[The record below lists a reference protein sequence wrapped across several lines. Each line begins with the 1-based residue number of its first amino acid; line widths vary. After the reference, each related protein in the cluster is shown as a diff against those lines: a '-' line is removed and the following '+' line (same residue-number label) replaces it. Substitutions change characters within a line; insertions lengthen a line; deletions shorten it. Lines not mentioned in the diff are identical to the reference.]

1 MEEKGVYLAI
11 QTPRQVRKKPM
22 YKNGMYRETDKMSD
36 LICENYP
43 MVLVMSRFGIALGFG
58 EKNIGEVCRQN
69 GVDACTFLT
78 VVNFLVEEVN
88 TPVENI
94 SKCLSIENLIRYL
107 HNAHDY
113 FLNFR
118 LPHIR
123 RKLVDAISG
132 CPEDVAFVITKFFDE
147 YAEEVNKHMSYEE
160 RAVFP
165 YVRNLLEG
173 KRDPKYNITI
183 FRKRHDQIEMKITEL
198 KNILIKYYPG
208 AGTNMLNSV
217 LFDIFAT
224 EEDYEAFNKRQS
236 AYQVKK
242 GDLSQYHGNCYLGI
256 DAGSTTTKTALVGE
270 DGTLLYS
277 FYSNNNGSPL
287 KTAIRSIQEIYS
299 ILPEDAHIA
308 FSCSTG
314 YGEALMKAALLL
326 DEGEVETVSHYYAA
340 AFFDPEVDCIVDI
353 GGQDMK

>member
-1 MEEKGVYLAI
+1 
-11 QTPRQVRKKPM
+11 M
-22 YKNGMYRETDKMSD
+22 YKNGIYRETDKMSD

-58 EKNIGEVCRQN
+58 EQNIGEVCRQN
-69 GVDACTFLT
+69 GVDVNTFLA
-78 VVNFLVEEVN
+78 VVNFLTEEVSG
-88 TPVENI
+88 PVDWTD
-94 SKCLSIENLIRYL
+94 SRLSVGDLIRYL

-118 LPHIR
+118 LPHLK
-123 RKLVDAISG
+123 RKLVIAINS
-132 CPEDVAFVITKFFDE
+132 CPADVAFVITRFFDE

-224 EEDYEAFNKRQS
+224 EEDLASHTRVE
-236 AYQVKK
+236 
-242 GDLSQYHGNCYLGI
+242 DYLFVPAI
-256 DAGSTTTKTALVGE
+256 LALE
-270 DGTLLYS
+270 KQL
-277 FYSNNNGSPL
+277 
-287 KTAIRSIQEIYS
+287 
-299 ILPEDAHIA
+299 
-308 FSCSTG
+308 
-314 YGEALMKAALLL
+314 
-326 DEGEVETVSHYYAA
+326 
-340 AFFDPEVDCIVDI
+340 
-353 GGQDMK
+353 